1 MISLDNATGDV
12 SLYLAFVLATCIL
25 MLIPGPNVALIVANS
40 VAYGTRFGL
49 LTMAGTSSA
58 MVVQLVITALGMTAV
73 LGFLGLWFE
82 WLRWT
87 GVVYLVYLGIRHWRA
102 IPTNLTQTK
111 PEPRSAKA
119 IFTRGFLV
127 SLTNPKTLLFYGAF
141 FPQFVTTKQEPYV
154 QVILLAATFL
164 LIAITID
171 GAWATLAGR
180 ARGIL
185 AKRAQLRNRL
195 SGGLLIGAGV
205 GLALA
210 ARKK

>member
-82 WLRWT
+82 WLRWI
-87 GVVYLVYLGIRHWRA
+87 GVVYLVYLGI
-102 IPTNLTQTK
+102 
-111 PEPRSAKA
+111 
-119 IFTRGFLV
+119 
-127 SLTNPKTLLFYGAF
+127 
-141 FPQFVTTKQEPYV
+141 
-154 QVILLAATFL
+154 
-164 LIAITID
+164 
-171 GAWATLAGR
+171 
-180 ARGIL
+180 RGIL

>member
-82 WLRWT
+82 WLRWI

-141 FPQFVTTKQEPYV
+141 FPNSSPRSKSHTCKSSC
-154 QVILLAATFL
+154 
-164 LIAITID
+164 
-171 GAWATLAGR
+171 
-180 ARGIL
+180 
-185 AKRAQLRNRL
+185 LRRL
-195 SGGLLIGAGV
+195 SS
-205 GLALA
+205 
-210 ARKK
+210 